1 MMKKAI
7 NDHFGI
13 VCGIKII
20 SAKARYKLKQ
30 NRVV

>member
-1 MMKKAI
+1 MMKKDI

-13 VCGIKII
+13 ACEIKII
-20 SAKARYKLKQ
+20 RAKARYKLKQ